1 MTEDEAKTKG
11 CCGPVGC
18 GHQDFERNT
27 YIDVQNSSIGN
38 TVMKTTAFPIGTRVC
53 IGSACMA
60 WRWIPRTRAGGVNE
74 GYADIPASPTAG
86 FCGLS
91 GKP

>member
-60 WRWIPRTRAGGVNE
+60 WRVTKAVYATREGGTETVS
-74 GYADIPASPTAG
+74 GG
-86 FCGLS
+86 FCALA